1 MIRICFL
8 SFFFFIINIYKTLDA
23 LSLLLNLELFILML
37 LNIFRLLFKNRMLV
51 LFGLSFF
58 FIRIAVLAATIGL
71 VTLRGLKKINE
82 SIISRLSY

>member
-8 SFFFFIINIYKTLDA
+8 SFFSFIFNIYKNLDA

-37 LNIFRLLFKNRMLV
+37 LNIFRLLSENRMLV

-82 SIISRLSY
+82 SIISRFNY

>member
-8 SFFFFIINIYKTLDA
+8 SFFFFIFNIYKNLDA

-37 LNIFRLLFKNRMLV
+37 LNIFRLLSENRMLV

-82 SIISRLSY
+82 SIISRFYY

>member
-37 LNIFRLLFKNRMLV
+37 LNIFRLLSKNRMLV

-82 SIISRLSY
+82 SIIRRLSY

>member
-1 MIRICFL
+1 MIRICFFCFL
-8 SFFFFIINIYKTLDA
+8 LFIVNFYKNLDA
-23 LSLLLNLELFILML
+23 LSLLLNLELLILIFLNMVVL
-37 LNIFRLLFKNRMLV
+37 LNQKRTLG

-82 SIISRLSY
+82 FTIRRLNY

>member
-1 MIRICFL
+1 
-8 SFFFFIINIYKTLDA
+8 
-23 LSLLLNLELFILML
+23 ML
-37 LNIFRLLFKNRMLV
+37 LNIFRLLSKNRILV

-82 SIISRLSY
+82 SIMSRLSY